1 MADLEDA
8 LTPHWA
14 KQIEAQQ
21 ALYQAARGILSF
33 VSPEGKEYRL
43 DPAYPTLLMARP
55 RGLHLLE
62 KHYKIEGQPI
72 AASFLDTATYL
83 YHNAEPLLS
92 RGKGPYLYLPKIES
106 PAEARLW
113 EAVLSHCEQ
122 YLGLPIGTVR
132 VTVLIETFPAA
143 FQMEEILYE
152 LREHVAGLNAG
163 RWDYLFSLI
172 KVHQHQRDFILP
184 EREKLTMEVPFLW
197 AYAEEVVR
205 AAHRRGALAIGGMSA
220 FIPDRK
226 NPALTEAAFAQ
237 VRKDKTREIA
247 QGFDGAWVA
256 HPDLV
261 PVVKQLFQEGL
272 GGQPN
277 QLPHL
282 PQGDF
287 VPSSLRAFPQV
298 EEEGLSLSGIRR
310 NVEVALLYL
319 TAWLEGRGAVAL
331 FHLMEDTATAEIA
344 RSQLWQWL
352 HADPRPRVKET
363 GQPLSYLLYEE
374 LIAQTRQHY
383 PTVSPQAVRLLQ
395 ELVYT
400 PHFIP
405 FLTSYAYRRY
415 LS

>member
-1 MADLEDA
+1 
-8 LTPHWA
+8 
-14 KQIEAQQ
+14 
-21 ALYQAARGILSF
+21 
-33 VSPEGKEYRL
+33 
-43 DPAYPTLLMARP
+43 
-55 RGLHLLE
+55 
-62 KHYKIEGQPI
+62 
-72 AASFLDTATYL
+72 
-83 YHNAEPLLS
+83 
-92 RGKGPYLYLPKIES
+92 
-106 PAEARLW
+106 
-113 EAVLSHCEQ
+113 
-122 YLGLPIGTVR
+122 
-132 VTVLIETFPAA
+132 
-143 FQMEEILYE
+143 MEEILYE

-172 KVHQHQRDFILP
+172 KVHQHQRDFVLP